1 MSQTLKHLKA
11 LSDPTR
17 LRLIALLQN
26 EELSVNEIQIIT
38 ELGQSRIS
46 THLSLLQEA
55 GLLISRREGKRSFYK
70 INNDP
75 AIESLNWIVPA
86 IETTKVQAEHK
97 EDTKNLKRVIN
108 HRNKQHQLYFNQV
121 AGRFDQKYGPG
132 RSWQAF
138 GKLLIELV
146 PPLDIADLGSGEGLV
161 GELLAQKARKVFCVD
176 ISKKIVRFGQT
187 NTKKTGIK
195 NIEFLRGDIE
205 KIPLKTKSVDVALFS
220 QSLHHAK
227 NPQTALKEAHR
238 ILRDSGRLIILDLLE
253 HQFTHAKEVYGDLWL
268 GFSKNTLHNWIEESG
283 FSKIN
288 ISEADREEAPPHF
301 TTLLATAQKQD

>member
-17 LRLIALLQN
+17 LRLLALLHN

-55 GLLISRREGKRSFYK
+55 DLLISRRDGKRSFYK

-75 AIESLNWIVPA
+75 TIESLNWIIPA
-86 IETTKVQAEHK
+86 IESTKKQSQHR
-97 EDTKNLKRVIN
+97 EDAKSLKRVIN
-108 HRNKQHQLYFNQV
+108 QRHKQNQLYFNQV

-176 ISKKIVRFGQT
+176 ISKKIVKFGKT
-187 NTKKTGIK
+187 NAEKNGIK
-195 NIEFLRGDIE
+195 NIEFLHGDIE

-227 NPQTALKEAHR
+227 NPETALKEAHR
-238 ILRDSGRLIILDLLE
+238 VLRDSGRLIILDLIE
-253 HQFTHAKEVYGDLWL
+253 HQFTQAKEVYGDLWL

-283 FSKIN
+283 FFKVD
-288 ISEADREEAPPHF
+288 ISEADREDDPPHF
-301 TTLLATAQKQD
+301 TTLLATAQKQG

>member
-17 LRLIALLQN
+17 LRLLALLQN

-55 GLLISRREGKRSFYK
+55 NLLISRREGKRSFYRV
-70 INNDP
+70 NSDLT
-75 AIESLNWIVPA
+75 IESLNWIVPA
-86 IETTKVQAEHK
+86 VESTKKQSQHK
-97 EDTKNLKRVIN
+97 EDAKSLKRVIN
-108 HRNKQHQLYFNQV
+108 QRHKQNQLYFNQV

-138 GKLLIELV
+138 GKLLIKLV

-161 GELLAQKARKVFCVD
+161 GELLAQEARKVFCVD
-176 ISKKIVRFGQT
+176 ISKKIVKFGQT
-187 NTKKTGIK
+187 NAKKNDIK
-195 NIEFLRGDIE
+195 NIEFLHGDIE
-205 KIPLKTKSVDVALFS
+205 QIPLKAKSVDVALFS
-220 QSLHHAK
+220 QSLHHSK

-238 ILRDSGRLIILDLLE
+238 ILRDSGRLIILDLIE
-253 HQFTHAKEVYGDLWL
+253 HQFTQAKEVYGDRWL
-268 GFSKNTLHNWIEESG
+268 GFSKNTLHTWIEESG
-283 FSKIN
+283 FFKID
-288 ISEADREEAPPHF
+288 ISEADREVEAPHF
-301 TTLLATAQKQD
+301 TTLLATAQKKG

>member
-11 LSDPTR
+11 LNDPTR
-17 LRLIALLQN
+17 LRLLALLQN
-26 EELSVNEIQIIT
+26 EELSVNELQNIT

-55 GLLISRREGKRSFYK
+55 GLLISRREGKRSLYK

-75 AIESLNWIVPA
+75 TIESLNWIVPV
-86 IETTKVQAEHK
+86 IESTKVQAEHK
-97 EDTKNLKRVIN
+97 EDAKNLKRVIN
-108 HRNKQHQLYFNQV
+108 QRNKQHQLYFNQV

-161 GELLAQKARKVFCVD
+161 GELLAQKARNVFCVD

-187 NTKKTGIK
+187 NAIKNGIK
-195 NIEFLRGDIE
+195 NIEFLHGDIE

-227 NPQTALKEAHR
+227 KPQTALKEAHR
-238 ILRDSGRLIILDLLE
+238 ILRDSGQLIILDLLE
-253 HQFTHAKEVYGDLWL
+253 HQFPQAKEVYGDHWL

-283 FSKIN
+283 YAKIN
-288 ISEADREEAPPHF
+288 ISEADREEDPPHF
-301 TTLLATAQKQD
+301 TTLLATAQKQG

>member
-11 LSDPTR
+11 LNDPTR
-17 LRLIALLQN
+17 LRLLALLQN
-26 EELSVNEIQIIT
+26 EELSVNELQNIT

-55 GLLISRREGKRSFYK
+55 GLLISRREGKRSLYK
-70 INNDP
+70 INNDST
-75 AIESLNWIVPA
+75 IKTLSWIVPV
-86 IETTKVQAEHK
+86 IESTKGQAEHK
-97 EDTKNLKRVIN
+97 EDAKNLKRVIN
-108 HRNKQHQLYFNQV
+108 QRNKQHQLYFNQV

-161 GELLAQKARKVFCVD
+161 GELLAQKARNVFCVD

-187 NTKKTGIK
+187 NAIKNGIK
-195 NIEFLRGDIE
+195 NIEFLHGDIE

-227 NPQTALKEAHR
+227 KPQTAINEAHR
-238 ILRDSGRLIILDLLE
+238 ILRASGQLIILDLLE
-253 HQFTHAKEVYGDLWL
+253 HQFTQAKEVYGDHWL

-288 ISEADREEAPPHF
+288 LSEADREEDPPHF
-301 TTLLATAQKQD
+301 TTLLATAQKHG